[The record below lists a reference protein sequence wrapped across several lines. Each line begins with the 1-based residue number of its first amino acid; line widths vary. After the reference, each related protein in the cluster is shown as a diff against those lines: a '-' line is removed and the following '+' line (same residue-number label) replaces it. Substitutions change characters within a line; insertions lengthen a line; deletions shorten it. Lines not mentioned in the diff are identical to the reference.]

1 MSLDLIQIL
10 EGNYNDIAAHLDIG
24 LACVLYSNQY
34 VQMYILQ
41 VV

>member
-1 MSLDLIQIL
+1 MSLDLTL
-10 EGNYNDIAAHLDIG
+10 MSEGNYNDIVVHLDIG

-41 VV
+41 VL

>member
-1 MSLDLIQIL
+1 MS
-10 EGNYNDIAAHLDIG
+10 EGNCNEIVAYLEVG
-24 LACVLYSNQY
+24 LACVFYSNQY

>member
-1 MSLDLIQIL
+1 MSG
-10 EGNYNDIAAHLDIG
+10 GNYNEIVAHLEIG
-24 LACVLYSNQY
+24 LACVFYSNQY